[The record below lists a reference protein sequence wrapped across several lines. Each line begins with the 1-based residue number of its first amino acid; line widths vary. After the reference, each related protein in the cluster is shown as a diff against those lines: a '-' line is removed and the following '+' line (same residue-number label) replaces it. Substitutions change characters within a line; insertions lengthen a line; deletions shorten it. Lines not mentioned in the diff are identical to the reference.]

1 MKNNIYYCRNWQQR
15 SNNKC
20 CIISYN
26 FYESQNRKK
35 IISLLFF
42 KYLRLKSKALPN
54 INVLTIIKSKI
65 FLVEKYFSSENVF
78 FPLPLRT
85 FKIKCYRTTNNV
97 SETDYFIG
105 FTKHPFFSYFQTK
118 LASVPTTGQG
128 CTSV

>member
-1 MKNNIYYCRNWQQR
+1 MKVKIEKKNNF
-15 SNNKC
+15 
-20 CIISYN
+20 III
-26 FYESQNRKK
+26 FQ
-35 IISLLFF
+35 ISTF
-42 KYLRLKSKALPN
+42 KSKALPN